1 MLPLGTSSSRTWR
14 ARDDSG
20 RVAVLREVPEGQSPT
35 LSTSQSPGLVHLR
48 EVVALDGK
56 RYKI

>member
-1 MLPLGTSSSRTWR
+1 
-14 ARDDSG
+14 
-20 RVAVLREVPEGQSPT
+20 VAVLREVPEGQSPT

-56 RYKI
+56 R